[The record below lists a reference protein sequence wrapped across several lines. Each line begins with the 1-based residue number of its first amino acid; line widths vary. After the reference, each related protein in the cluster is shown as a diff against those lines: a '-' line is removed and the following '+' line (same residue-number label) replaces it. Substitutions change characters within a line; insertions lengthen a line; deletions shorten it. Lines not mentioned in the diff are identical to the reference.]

1 MSVDVF
7 EGLDDDDVERL
18 QRACAQTRYAPGQ
31 TVFDE
36 GDAGD
41 DLFIVR
47 SGRVRIAKALAGDVA
62 RTLAVVERGG
72 VFGELALVGSG
83 TRSATA
89 TALEDTV
96 VLALSRERFV
106 ELTEESPRLGVKVMG
121 RFAAILAERL
131 HLTTDLLRD
140 TIRWGLEVSGAA
152 ALDLHHVVR
161 SSASLVASLSNG
173 DRVTGQLVKVE
184 PTQGGLMLTI
194 ADDEALHLVPYHA
207 VVSLRLDRGQ
217 VLPDAGE
224 A

>member
-18 QRACAQTRYAPGQ
+18 QLACAQTRYAPGQ

-47 SGRVRIAKALAGDVA
+47 SGRVRIAKGMGGDVA

-89 TALEDTV
+89 TALDDTL
-96 VLALSRERFV
+96 VLALSRERFLA
-106 ELTEESPRLGVKVMG
+106 LTEESPRLGLKVMG

-140 TIRWGLEVSGAA
+140 TVRWGLEVSGAA
-152 ALDLHHVVR
+152 ALDLHHVI
-161 SSASLVASLSNG
+161 SASANLVASLTNG
-173 DRVTGQLVKVE
+173 DRIAGRLVKVE
-184 PTQGGLMLTI
+184 PTPGGLMLTI
-194 ADDEALHLVPYHA
+194 ADGEALHLVPYHA
-207 VVSLRLDRGQ
+207 VASLRMNKAE
-217 VLPDAGE
+217 VLPGAGE